1 MASRLYPE
9 DQKRVDEYLAL
20 PQNRVNRKPFKV
32 WWLLATLVL
41 AVVGLGLLS
50 RYLAFLVI
58 G

>member
-9 DQKRVDEYLAL
+9 DQKRVDEYLDL

-32 WWLLATLVL
+32 WWLLATLVM
-41 AVVGLGLLS
+41 AVVGLGLFS
-50 RYLAFLVI
+50 RYLASLVI

>member
-9 DQKRVDEYLAL
+9 DQQRVDEYLDL

-32 WWLLATLVL
+32 GWLIVTLVL

-50 RYLAFLVI
+50 RYLAWLVI